1 MKKKILITGCAGF
14 IGSTLAKKLSLN
26 NFVLGI
32 DNLNKYYDIKLKK
45 KRLSDLN
52 KFKNFQFKKICI
64 TNFERLNKYIK
75 KEKPNL
81 IIHLAAQAGVRYSL
95 IAPDEYFNSNVKG
108 FYNILKSS
116 KDIKIERIIYASSSS
131 VYGDSKKFPLKEN
144 MTTDNPRSL
153 YAASKKI
160 NEILASTWS
169 HLYNIEMI
177 GLRFFSVYGPYGR
190 PDMAYYS
197 FSKNIINKEKI
208 RLFNFGKNSRDYT
221 YIDDVVN
228 SITKLIKLKLKN
240 KHEIINIGN
249 KKPINTIKLL
259 KFLELFY
266 KKKADYIKVKQHKLE
281 VLKTF
286 ASTTKLEKLLNK
298 RVKFT
303 NFEDGLKNFCKWFI
317 NFK

>member
-169 HLYNIEMI
+169 HLYSIEMI